1 MIQVFVIMVVLF
13 VVLSV
18 VFLIKIK
25 NVATR
30 LMKSNEIN
38 NQENPLEEKYQ
49 FIKGLF

>member
-1 MIQVFVIMVVLF
+1 MIQVFAIMIILF

-30 LMKSNEIN
+30 LMKTKEIN
-38 NQENPLEEKYQ
+38 NKENPLEEKYQ

>member
-1 MIQVFVIMVVLF
+1 MIQVFAIMIILF

-30 LMKSNEIN
+30 LMKTKEIN

>member
-1 MIQVFVIMVVLF
+1 MIQVFAIMIILF

-25 NVATR
+25 KVATR
-30 LMKSNEIN
+30 LMKTKEIN
-38 NQENPLEEKYQ
+38 NQENPLDEKYQ

>member
-1 MIQVFVIMVVLF
+1 MIQVFAIRIILF

-30 LMKSNEIN
+30 LMKTKEIN
-38 NQENPLEEKYQ
+38 NQENPLDEKYQ

>member
-1 MIQVFVIMVVLF
+1 MIQVFAIMIILF
-13 VVLSV
+13 VLLSL

-30 LMKSNEIN
+30 LMKTKEIN